1 MQVELFQN
9 SDAPLFGTRANAL
22 DQLAKFLPRAGRDYQ
37 NNRNFDLGQADHS
50 FVSRLSPYIRHR
62 ILSEDELISTVLRS
76 HSRSA
81 AFKFIQ
87 EIFWRTYWKGWL
99 EHRPAVWET
108 FITEVETETKA
119 VQAVPVRRRI
129 FEEAITG
136 TTEIAIFNSWVDELK
151 ETGYLHNHARMW
163 FASIWIFT
171 LRLPWQLGADFFY
184 NHLLDGDP
192 ASNTLGWRWVAGL
205 QTAGKT
211 YLATESNIRK
221 NAAQRLK
228 GIPDSGRGLEKLA
241 THTFEIQDSLSV
253 EEKAPSSSQFAELSS
268 VNIKEHDAVLVTT
281 EDLSTRWLDNANKP
295 VAIFDK
301 TDERSSETKRKFQQ
315 EAIEDVK
322 HRIAET
328 SSADLENIRV
338 LHSAHEISSWVE
350 EHGVKD
356 LHSSYISTGEVRSS
370 LAELPTMLESLGHSF
385 YEHLNDYDRT
395 VWPHCRKGF
404 FQLGKSIDSLIDTLG
419 LDGQRITR

>member
-1 MQVELFQN
+1 M
-9 SDAPLFGTRANAL
+9 SG
-22 DQLAKFLPRAGRDYQ
+22 
-37 NNRNFDLGQADHS
+37 
-50 FVSRLSPYIRHR
+50 LSPYVRHR
-62 ILSEDELISTVLRS
+62 ILGEEELVSIVLAS

-81 AFKFIQ
+81 AFKFVQ

-99 EHRPAVWET
+99 EHRPAVWDR
-108 FITEVETETKA
+108 FEVE
-119 VQAVPVRRRI
+119 VQSEFANLKQVPVKNKI
-129 FEEAITG
+129 FEQAIG
-136 TTEIAIFNSWVDELK
+136 GSTEIAIFNSWVNELK

-228 GIPDSGRGLEKLA
+228 TIPDLEKGLERLA
-241 THTFEIQDSLSV
+241 TQTFEIEDSLSI
-253 EEKAPSSSQFAELSS
+253 EEKTPSSSRFADLSPIS
-268 VNIKEHDAVLVTT
+268 IKENDAVLVTM
-281 EDLSTRWLDNANKP
+281 EDLSTRWLDKVGKH
-295 VAIFDK
+295 VAIFEK
-301 TDERSSETKRKFQQ
+301 TDERHSEIKKKFRE
-315 EAIEDVK
+315 EALKDVK
-322 HRIAET
+322 YRIAEN
-328 SSADLENIRV
+328 SSVDIENIKIFK
-338 LHSAHEISSWVE
+338 SACEISSWVE
-350 EHGVKD
+350 KQGVKD
-356 LHSSYISTGEVRSS
+356 LHSSYIPTGEIRSS
-370 LAELPTMLESLGHSF
+370 LTELPTMLGASGHSF
-385 YEHLNDYDRT
+385 HQHLNDYDQT

-419 LDGQRITR
+419 LDG

>member
-1 MQVELFQN
+1 MKQAELFKGSSPTLQ
-9 SDAPLFGTRANAL
+9 GTRARAL
-22 DQLAKFLPRAGRDYQ
+22 ELLADFLPRAGRDYQ
-37 NNRNFDLGQADHS
+37 NNRNLDRGRDGHS
-50 FVSRLSPYIRHR
+50 FVSRLSPFVRHR
-62 ILSEDELISTVLRS
+62 ILSEEELISNVLSS

-99 EHRPAVWET
+99 EHRPVVWDR
-108 FITEVETETKA
+108 FEVE
-119 VQAVPVRRRI
+119 VQSEFAKLKQVPVKNKI
-129 FEEAITG
+129 FEQAIDG
-136 TTEIAIFNSWVDELK
+136 STEIAIFNSWVNELK

-228 GIPDSGRGLEKLA
+228 TIPDSERGLERLA
-241 THTFEIQDSLSV
+241 TQTFEIEDSLTI
-253 EEKAPSSSQFAELSS
+253 EEKAPSSSRFVDLSP
-268 VNIKEHDAVLVTT
+268 VGIEENDAVLVTV
-281 EDLSTRWLDNANKP
+281 EDLSTQWLDRAGNH
-295 VAIFDK
+295 VAIFEK
-301 TDERSSETKRKFQQ
+301 TDGRHSEIKKKFRQ
-315 EAIEDVK
+315 EAIEEVK
-322 HRIAET
+322 YRIAEN
-328 SSADLENIRV
+328 SSVGIENIKIFE
-338 LHSAHEISSWVE
+338 SAHEISSWME
-350 EHGVKD
+350 EQGLND
-356 LHSSYISTGEVRSS
+356 LHSSYIPTGEIRSS
-370 LAELPTMLESLGHSF
+370 LAELPTMLESSGHCY

-419 LDGQRITR
+419 LDG

>member
-1 MQVELFQN
+1 MKQAELFKGSSPTLQ
-9 SDAPLFGTRANAL
+9 GTRARAL
-22 DQLAKFLPRAGRDYQ
+22 ELLADFLPRAGRDYQ
-37 NNRNFDLGQADHS
+37 NNRNLDRGRDGHS
-50 FVSRLSPYIRHR
+50 FVSRLSPFVRHR
-62 ILSEDELISTVLRS
+62 ILSEEELISNVLSS

-99 EHRPAVWET
+99 EHRPVVWDR
-108 FITEVETETKA
+108 FEVE
-119 VQAVPVRRRI
+119 VQSEFAKLKQVPVKNKI
-129 FEEAITG
+129 FEQAIG
-136 TTEIAIFNSWVDELK
+136 GSTEIAIFNSWVNELK

-228 GIPDSGRGLEKLA
+228 TIPDSERGLERLA
-241 THTFEIQDSLSV
+241 TQTFEIEDSLTI
-253 EEKAPSSSQFAELSS
+253 EEKAPSSSRFVDLSP
-268 VNIKEHDAVLVTT
+268 VGIEENDAVLVTV
-281 EDLSTRWLDNANKP
+281 EDLSTQWLDRAGNH
-295 VAIFDK
+295 VAIFEK
-301 TDERSSETKRKFQQ
+301 TDGRHSEIKKKFRQ
-315 EAIEDVK
+315 EAIEEVK
-322 HRIAET
+322 YRIAEN
-328 SSADLENIRV
+328 SSVGIENIKIFE
-338 LHSAHEISSWVE
+338 SAHEISSWME
-350 EHGVKD
+350 EQGLND
-356 LHSSYISTGEVRSS
+356 LHSSYIPTGEIRSS
-370 LAELPTMLESLGHSF
+370 LAELPTMLESSGHRY

-419 LDGQRITR
+419 LDG

>member
-1 MQVELFQN
+1 MKQAELFKGSSPTLQ
-9 SDAPLFGTRANAL
+9 GTRARAL
-22 DQLAKFLPRAGRDYQ
+22 ELLADFLPRAGRDYQ
-37 NNRNFDLGQADHS
+37 NNRNLDRGRDGHS
-50 FVSRLSPYIRHR
+50 FVSRLSPFVRHR
-62 ILSEDELISTVLRS
+62 ILSEEELISNVLTT

-99 EHRPAVWET
+99 EHRPVVWDR
-108 FITEVETETKA
+108 FEVE
-119 VQAVPVRRRI
+119 VQSEFAKLKQVPVKNKI
-129 FEEAITG
+129 FEQAIG
-136 TTEIAIFNSWVDELK
+136 GSTEIAIFNSWVNELK

-228 GIPDSGRGLEKLA
+228 TIPDSERGLERLA
-241 THTFEIQDSLSV
+241 TQTFEIEDSLTI
-253 EEKAPSSSQFAELSS
+253 EEKAPSSSRFVDLSP
-268 VNIKEHDAVLVTT
+268 VGIEENDAVLVTV
-281 EDLSTRWLDNANKP
+281 EDLSTQWLDRAGNH
-295 VAIFDK
+295 VAIFEK
-301 TDERSSETKRKFQQ
+301 TDGRHSEIKKKFRQ
-315 EAIEDVK
+315 EAIEEVK
-322 HRIAET
+322 YRIAEN
-328 SSADLENIRV
+328 SSVGIENIKIFE
-338 LHSAHEISSWVE
+338 SAHEISSWME
-350 EHGVKD
+350 EQGLND
-356 LHSSYISTGEVRSS
+356 LHSSYIPTGEIRSS
-370 LAELPTMLESLGHSF
+370 LAELPTMLESSGHCY

-419 LDGQRITR
+419 LDG

>member
-1 MQVELFQN
+1 MKQVELFKG
-9 SDAPLFGTRANAL
+9 SSPTFLGTRARAL
-22 DQLAKFLPRAGRDYQ
+22 ELLADFLPRAGRDYQ
-37 NNRNFDLGQADHS
+37 NNRNLDQGRERHS
-50 FVSRLSPYIRHR
+50 FVSRLSPYVRHR
-62 ILSEDELISTVLRS
+62 ILSEEELISKVLTS

-99 EHRPAVWET
+99 EHRPAVWDRFEG
-108 FITEVETETKA
+108 EVQSEFA
-119 VQAVPVRRRI
+119 NLNQVPVKYKI
-129 FEEAITG
+129 FEQAIG
-136 TTEIAIFNSWVDELK
+136 GSTEITIFNSWVNELK

-171 LRLPWQLGADFFY
+171 LHLPWQLGADFFY

-228 GIPDSGRGLEKLA
+228 TTPDSERGLERLA
-241 THTFEIQDSLSV
+241 TQTFEIEDSLTN
-253 EEKAPSSSQFAELSS
+253 EEKAPSSSRFVDLSPVS
-268 VNIKEHDAVLVTT
+268 IEENDAILVTV
-281 EDLSTRWLDNANKP
+281 EDLSTHWLDKAGKH
-295 VAIFDK
+295 VAIFEK
-301 TDERSSETKRKFQQ
+301 TGDRHSEIKKKFRQ
-315 EAIEDVK
+315 EAIEEVK
-322 HRIAET
+322 HRIAEN
-328 SSADLENIRV
+328 SPVDIENIKIFE
-338 LHSAHEISSWVE
+338 SASEISSWME
-350 EHGVKD
+350 EQGLDD
-356 LHSSYISTGEVRSS
+356 LHSSYIPTGETRSS
-370 LAELPTMLESLGHSF
+370 LAELSAMLESSGRCY

-419 LDGQRITR
+419 LDG

>member
-1 MQVELFQN
+1 MKQAELFKGSSPTLQ
-9 SDAPLFGTRANAL
+9 GTRARAL
-22 DQLAKFLPRAGRDYQ
+22 ELLADFLPRAGRDYQ
-37 NNRNFDLGQADHS
+37 NNRNLDRGRDGHS
-50 FVSRLSPYIRHR
+50 FVSRLSPYVRHR
-62 ILSEDELISTVLRS
+62 ILSEEELISNVLTS

-99 EHRPAVWET
+99 EHRPVVWDR
-108 FITEVETETKA
+108 FEVE
-119 VQAVPVRRRI
+119 VQSEFAKLELVPVKNKI
-129 FEEAITG
+129 FEQAIG
-136 TTEIAIFNSWVDELK
+136 GSTEIAIFNSWVNELK

-228 GIPDSGRGLEKLA
+228 TIPDSERGLERLA
-241 THTFEIQDSLSV
+241 TQTFEIEDSLTI
-253 EEKAPSSSQFAELSS
+253 EEKAPSSSRFVDLSPVS
-268 VNIKEHDAVLVTT
+268 IEENDAVLVTV
-281 EDLSTRWLDNANKP
+281 EDLSTQWLDRAGNH
-295 VAIFDK
+295 VAIFEK
-301 TDERSSETKRKFQQ
+301 TDGRHSEIKKKFRQ
-315 EAIEDVK
+315 EAIEEVK
-322 HRIAET
+322 YRIAEN
-328 SSADLENIRV
+328 SSVGIENIKIFE
-338 LHSAHEISSWVE
+338 SAHEISSWME
-350 EHGVKD
+350 EQGLND
-356 LHSSYISTGEVRSS
+356 LHSSYIPTGEIRSS
-370 LAELPTMLESLGHSF
+370 LAELPTMLESSGHCY

-419 LDGQRITR
+419 LDG

>member
-1 MQVELFQN
+1 MKQAELFKGSSPTLQ
-9 SDAPLFGTRANAL
+9 GTRARAL
-22 DQLAKFLPRAGRDYQ
+22 ELLADFLPRAGRDYQ
-37 NNRNFDLGQADHS
+37 NNRNLDRGRDGHS
-50 FVSRLSPYIRHR
+50 FVSRLSPYVRHR
-62 ILSEDELISTVLRS
+62 ILSEEELISNVLTS

-99 EHRPAVWET
+99 EHRPVVWDR
-108 FITEVETETKA
+108 FEVE
-119 VQAVPVRRRI
+119 VQSEFAKLKQVPVKNKI
-129 FEEAITG
+129 FEQAIG
-136 TTEIAIFNSWVDELK
+136 GSTEIAIFNSWVNELK

-228 GIPDSGRGLEKLA
+228 TIPDSERGLERLA
-241 THTFEIQDSLSV
+241 TQTFEIEDSLTI
-253 EEKAPSSSQFAELSS
+253 EEKAPSSSRFVDLSP
-268 VNIKEHDAVLVTT
+268 VGIEENDAVLVTV
-281 EDLSTRWLDNANKP
+281 EDLSTQWLDRAGNH
-295 VAIFDK
+295 VAIFEK
-301 TDERSSETKRKFQQ
+301 TDDRHSEIKKKFRQ
-315 EAIEDVK
+315 EAIEEVK
-322 HRIAET
+322 YRIAEN
-328 SSADLENIRV
+328 SSVGIENIKIFE
-338 LHSAHEISSWVE
+338 SAHEISSWME
-350 EHGVKD
+350 EQGLND
-356 LHSSYISTGEVRSS
+356 LHSSYIPTGEIRSS
-370 LAELPTMLESLGHSF
+370 LAELPTMLESSGHCY

-419 LDGQRITR
+419 LDG

>member
-1 MQVELFQN
+1 MKQAELFKGSSPTLQ
-9 SDAPLFGTRANAL
+9 GTRARAL
-22 DQLAKFLPRAGRDYQ
+22 ELLADFLPRAGRDYQ
-37 NNRNFDLGQADHS
+37 NNRNLDRGRDGHS
-50 FVSRLSPYIRHR
+50 FVSRLSPFVRHR
-62 ILSEDELISTVLRS
+62 ILSEEELISNVLTS

-99 EHRPAVWET
+99 EHRPAVWDR
-108 FITEVETETKA
+108 FEVE
-119 VQAVPVRRRI
+119 VQSEFAKLKQVPVKNKI
-129 FEEAITG
+129 FEQAIG
-136 TTEIAIFNSWVDELK
+136 GSTEIAIFNSWVNELK

-228 GIPDSGRGLEKLA
+228 TIPDSERGLERLA
-241 THTFEIQDSLSV
+241 TQTFEIEDSLTI
-253 EEKAPSSSQFAELSS
+253 EEKAPSSSRFVDLSPVS
-268 VNIKEHDAVLVTT
+268 IEENDAVLVTV
-281 EDLSTRWLDNANKP
+281 EDLSTQWLDRAGNH
-295 VAIFDK
+295 VAIFEK
-301 TDERSSETKRKFQQ
+301 TDGRHSEIKKKFRQ
-315 EAIEDVK
+315 EAIEEVK
-322 HRIAET
+322 YRIAEN
-328 SSADLENIRV
+328 SSVGIENIKIFE
-338 LHSAHEISSWVE
+338 SAHEISSWME
-350 EHGVKD
+350 EQGLND
-356 LHSSYISTGEVRSS
+356 LHSSYIPTGEIRSS
-370 LAELPTMLESLGHSF
+370 LAELPTMLESSGHCY

-419 LDGQRITR
+419 LDG

>member
-1 MQVELFQN
+1 MKQAELFKGSSPTLQ
-9 SDAPLFGTRANAL
+9 GTRARAL
-22 DQLAKFLPRAGRDYQ
+22 ELLADFLPRAGRDYQ
-37 NNRNFDLGQADHS
+37 NNRNLDQGRDGHS
-50 FVSRLSPYIRHR
+50 FVSRLSPYVRHR
-62 ILSEDELISTVLRS
+62 ILSEEELISNVLTS

-99 EHRPAVWET
+99 EHRPAVWDR
-108 FITEVETETKA
+108 FEVE
-119 VQAVPVRRRI
+119 VQSEFAKLKQVPVKNKI
-129 FEEAITG
+129 FEQAIG
-136 TTEIAIFNSWVDELK
+136 GSTEIAIFNSWVNELK

-228 GIPDSGRGLEKLA
+228 TIPDSERGLERLA
-241 THTFEIQDSLSV
+241 TQTFEIEDSLTI
-253 EEKAPSSSQFAELSS
+253 EEKAPSSSRFVDLSP
-268 VNIKEHDAVLVTT
+268 VGIEENDAVLVTV
-281 EDLSTRWLDNANKP
+281 EDLSTQWLDRAGNH
-295 VAIFDK
+295 VAIFEK
-301 TDERSSETKRKFQQ
+301 TDGRHSEIKKKFRQ
-315 EAIEDVK
+315 EAIEEVK
-322 HRIAET
+322 YRIAEN
-328 SSADLENIRV
+328 SSVGIENIKIFE
-338 LHSAHEISSWVE
+338 SAHEISSWME
-350 EHGVKD
+350 EQGLND
-356 LHSSYISTGEVRSS
+356 LHSSYIPTGEIRSS
-370 LAELPTMLESLGHSF
+370 LAELPTMLESSGHCY

-419 LDGQRITR
+419 LDG

>member
-1 MQVELFQN
+1 MKQAELFKGSSPTLQ
-9 SDAPLFGTRANAL
+9 GTRARAL
-22 DQLAKFLPRAGRDYQ
+22 ELLADFLPRAGRDYQ
-37 NNRNFDLGQADHS
+37 NNRNLDRGRDGHS
-50 FVSRLSPYIRHR
+50 FVSRLSPFVRHR
-62 ILSEDELISTVLRS
+62 ILSEEELISNVLTS

-99 EHRPAVWET
+99 EHRPVVWDR
-108 FITEVETETKA
+108 FEVE
-119 VQAVPVRRRI
+119 VQSEFAKLKQVPVKNKI
-129 FEEAITG
+129 FEQAIG
-136 TTEIAIFNSWVDELK
+136 GSTEIAIFNSWVNELK

-228 GIPDSGRGLEKLA
+228 TIPDSERGLERLA
-241 THTFEIQDSLSV
+241 TQTFEIEDSLTI
-253 EEKAPSSSQFAELSS
+253 EEKAPSSSRFVDLSP
-268 VNIKEHDAVLVTT
+268 VGIEENDAVLVTV
-281 EDLSTRWLDNANKP
+281 EDLSTQWLDRAGNH
-295 VAIFDK
+295 VAIFEK
-301 TDERSSETKRKFQQ
+301 TDGRHSEIKKKFRQ
-315 EAIEDVK
+315 EAIEEVK
-322 HRIAET
+322 YRIAEN
-328 SSADLENIRV
+328 SSVDIENIKIFE
-338 LHSAHEISSWVE
+338 SACEISSWME
-350 EHGVKD
+350 EQGLND
-356 LHSSYISTGEVRSS
+356 LHSSYIPTGEIRSS
-370 LAELPTMLESLGHSF
+370 LAELPTMLESSGHCY

-419 LDGQRITR
+419 LDG

>member
-1 MQVELFQN
+1 MKQAELFKGSSPTLQ
-9 SDAPLFGTRANAL
+9 GTRARAL
-22 DQLAKFLPRAGRDYQ
+22 ELLADFLPRAGRDYQ
-37 NNRNFDLGQADHS
+37 NNRNLDRGRDGHS
-50 FVSRLSPYIRHR
+50 FVSRLSPFVRHR
-62 ILSEDELISTVLRS
+62 ILSEEELISNVLTS

-99 EHRPAVWET
+99 EHRPVVWDR
-108 FITEVETETKA
+108 FEVE
-119 VQAVPVRRRI
+119 VQSEFAKLKQVPVKNKI
-129 FEEAITG
+129 FEQAIG
-136 TTEIAIFNSWVDELK
+136 GSTEIAIFNSWVNELK

-228 GIPDSGRGLEKLA
+228 TIPDSERGLERLA
-241 THTFEIQDSLSV
+241 TQTFEIEDSLTI
-253 EEKAPSSSQFAELSS
+253 EEKAPSSSRFVDLSP
-268 VNIKEHDAVLVTT
+268 VGIEENDAVLVTV
-281 EDLSTRWLDNANKP
+281 EDLSTQWLDRAGNH
-295 VAIFDK
+295 VAIFEK
-301 TDERSSETKRKFQQ
+301 TDGRHSEIKKKFRQ
-315 EAIEDVK
+315 EAIEEVK
-322 HRIAET
+322 YRIAEN
-328 SSADLENIRV
+328 SSVGIENIKIFE
-338 LHSAHEISSWVE
+338 SAHEVSSWME
-350 EHGVKD
+350 EQGLND
-356 LHSSYISTGEVRSS
+356 LHSSYIPTGEIRSS
-370 LAELPTMLESLGHSF
+370 LAELPTMLESSGHCY

-419 LDGQRITR
+419 LDG

>member
-1 MQVELFQN
+1 MKQAELFKGSSPTLQ
-9 SDAPLFGTRANAL
+9 GTRARAL
-22 DQLAKFLPRAGRDYQ
+22 ELLADFLPRAGRDYQ
-37 NNRNFDLGQADHS
+37 NNRNLDRGRDGHS
-50 FVSRLSPYIRHR
+50 FVSRLSPFVRHR
-62 ILSEDELISTVLRS
+62 ILSEEELISNVLTS

-99 EHRPAVWET
+99 EHRPVVWDR
-108 FITEVETETKA
+108 FEVE
-119 VQAVPVRRRI
+119 VQSEFAKLKQVPVKNKI
-129 FEEAITG
+129 FEQAIG
-136 TTEIAIFNSWVDELK
+136 GSTEIAIFNSWVNELK

-228 GIPDSGRGLEKLA
+228 TIPDSERGLERLA
-241 THTFEIQDSLSV
+241 TQTFEIEDSLTI
-253 EEKAPSSSQFAELSS
+253 EEKAPSSSRFVDLSPVS
-268 VNIKEHDAVLVTT
+268 IEENDAVLVTV
-281 EDLSTRWLDNANKP
+281 EDLSTQWLDRAGNH
-295 VAIFDK
+295 VAIFEK
-301 TDERSSETKRKFQQ
+301 TDGRHSEIKKKFRQ
-315 EAIEDVK
+315 EAIEEVK
-322 HRIAET
+322 YRIAEN
-328 SSADLENIRV
+328 SSLGIENIKIFE
-338 LHSAHEISSWVE
+338 SAHEISSWME
-350 EHGVKD
+350 EQGLND
-356 LHSSYISTGEVRSS
+356 LHSSYIPTGEIRSS
-370 LAELPTMLESLGHSF
+370 LAELPTMLESSGHCY

-419 LDGQRITR
+419 LDG

>member
-1 MQVELFQN
+1 MKQAELFKGSSPTLQ
-9 SDAPLFGTRANAL
+9 GTRARAL
-22 DQLAKFLPRAGRDYQ
+22 ELLADFLPRAGRDYQ
-37 NNRNFDLGQADHS
+37 NNRNLDRGRDGHS
-50 FVSRLSPYIRHR
+50 FVSRLSPFVRHR
-62 ILSEDELISTVLRS
+62 ILSEEELISNVLTS

-99 EHRPAVWET
+99 EHRPAVWDR
-108 FITEVETETKA
+108 FEVE
-119 VQAVPVRRRI
+119 VQSEFAKLKQVPVKNKI
-129 FEEAITG
+129 FEQAIG
-136 TTEIAIFNSWVDELK
+136 GSTEIAIFNSWVNELK

-228 GIPDSGRGLEKLA
+228 TIPDSERGLERLA
-241 THTFEIQDSLSV
+241 TQTFEIEDSLTI
-253 EEKAPSSSQFAELSS
+253 EEKAPSSSRFVDLSPVS
-268 VNIKEHDAVLVTT
+268 IEENDAVLVTV
-281 EDLSTRWLDNANKP
+281 EDLSTQWLDRAGNH
-295 VAIFDK
+295 VAIFER
-301 TDERSSETKRKFQQ
+301 TDGRHSEIKKKFRQ
-315 EAIEDVK
+315 EAIEEVK
-322 HRIAET
+322 YRIAEN
-328 SSADLENIRV
+328 SSVGIENIKIFE
-338 LHSAHEISSWVE
+338 SAHEISSWME
-350 EHGVKD
+350 DQGLND
-356 LHSSYISTGEVRSS
+356 LHSSYIPTGEIRSS
-370 LAELPTMLESLGHSF
+370 LAELPTMLESSGHCY

-419 LDGQRITR
+419 LDG

>member
-1 MQVELFQN
+1 MHLATSSVFIATIFMQVELFQN

-76 HSRSA
+76 HSRNA

-136 TTEIAIFNSWVDELK
+136 TTEIAIFNSWGDELK

-171 LRLPWQLGADFFY
+171 LRLPWQL
-184 NHLLDGDP
+184 
-192 ASNTLGWRWVAGL
+192 
-205 QTAGKT
+205 
-211 YLATESNIRK
+211 
-221 NAAQRLK
+221 
-228 GIPDSGRGLEKLA
+228 
-241 THTFEIQDSLSV
+241 
-253 EEKAPSSSQFAELSS
+253 
-268 VNIKEHDAVLVTT
+268 
-281 EDLSTRWLDNANKP
+281 
-295 VAIFDK
+295 
-301 TDERSSETKRKFQQ
+301 
-315 EAIEDVK
+315 
-322 HRIAET
+322 
-328 SSADLENIRV
+328 
-338 LHSAHEISSWVE
+338 
-350 EHGVKD
+350 
-356 LHSSYISTGEVRSS
+356 
-370 LAELPTMLESLGHSF
+370 
-385 YEHLNDYDRT
+385 
-395 VWPHCRKGF
+395 
-404 FQLGKSIDSLIDTLG
+404 SLIH
-419 LDGQRITR
+419 I

>member
-1 MQVELFQN
+1 MKQAELFKGSSPTLQ
-9 SDAPLFGTRANAL
+9 GTRARAL
-22 DQLAKFLPRAGRDYQ
+22 ELLADFLPRAGRDYQ
-37 NNRNFDLGQADHS
+37 NNRNLDRGRDGHS
-50 FVSRLSPYIRHR
+50 FVSRLSPFVRHR
-62 ILSEDELISTVLRS
+62 ILSEEELISNVLTS

-99 EHRPAVWET
+99 EHRPVVWDR
-108 FITEVETETKA
+108 FEVE
-119 VQAVPVRRRI
+119 VQSEFAKLKQVPVKNKI
-129 FEEAITG
+129 FEQAIG
-136 TTEIAIFNSWVDELK
+136 GSTEIAIFNSWVNELK
-151 ETGYLHNHARMW
+151 ETGCLHNHARMW

-228 GIPDSGRGLEKLA
+228 TIPDSERGLERLA
-241 THTFEIQDSLSV
+241 TQTFEIEDSLTM
-253 EEKAPSSSQFAELSS
+253 EEKAPSSSRFVDLSP
-268 VNIKEHDAVLVTT
+268 VGIEENDAVLVTV
-281 EDLSTRWLDNANKP
+281 EDLSTQWLDRAGNH
-295 VAIFDK
+295 VAIFEK
-301 TDERSSETKRKFQQ
+301 TDGRHSEIKKKFRQ
-315 EAIEDVK
+315 EAIEEVK
-322 HRIAET
+322 YRIAEN
-328 SSADLENIRV
+328 SSVGIENIKIFE
-338 LHSAHEISSWVE
+338 SAHEISSWME
-350 EHGVKD
+350 EQGLND
-356 LHSSYISTGEVRSS
+356 LHSSYIPTGEIRSS
-370 LAELPTMLESLGHSF
+370 LAELPTMLESSGHCY

-419 LDGQRITR
+419 LDG

>member
-1 MQVELFQN
+1 MKQAELFKGSSPTLQ
-9 SDAPLFGTRANAL
+9 GTRARAL
-22 DQLAKFLPRAGRDYQ
+22 ELLADFLPRAGRDYQ
-37 NNRNFDLGQADHS
+37 NNRNLDRGRDGHS
-50 FVSRLSPYIRHR
+50 FVSRLSPYVRHR
-62 ILSEDELISTVLRS
+62 ILSEEELISNVLTS

-99 EHRPAVWET
+99 EHRPVVWDR
-108 FITEVETETKA
+108 FEVE
-119 VQAVPVRRRI
+119 VQSEFAKLKQVPVKNKI
-129 FEEAITG
+129 FEQAIG
-136 TTEIAIFNSWVDELK
+136 GSTEIAIFNSWVNELK

-228 GIPDSGRGLEKLA
+228 TIPHSERGLERLA
-241 THTFEIQDSLSV
+241 TQTFEIEDSLTI
-253 EEKAPSSSQFAELSS
+253 EEKAPSSSRFVDLSP
-268 VNIKEHDAVLVTT
+268 VGIEENDAVLVTV
-281 EDLSTRWLDNANKP
+281 EDLSTQWLDRAGNH
-295 VAIFDK
+295 VAIFEK
-301 TDERSSETKRKFQQ
+301 TDGRHSEIKKKFRQ
-315 EAIEDVK
+315 EAIEEVK
-322 HRIAET
+322 YRIAEN
-328 SSADLENIRV
+328 SSVGIENIKIFE
-338 LHSAHEISSWVE
+338 SAHEISSWME
-350 EHGVKD
+350 EQGLND
-356 LHSSYISTGEVRSS
+356 LHSSYIPTGEIRSS
-370 LAELPTMLESLGHSF
+370 LAELPTMLESSGHCY

-419 LDGQRITR
+419 LDG

>member
-1 MQVELFQN
+1 MKQAELFKGSSPTLQ
-9 SDAPLFGTRANAL
+9 GTRARAL
-22 DQLAKFLPRAGRDYQ
+22 ELLADFLPRAGTDYQ
-37 NNRNFDLGQADHS
+37 NNRNLDRGRDGHS
-50 FVSRLSPYIRHR
+50 FVSRLSPFVRHR
-62 ILSEDELISTVLRS
+62 ILSEEELISNVLTS

-99 EHRPAVWET
+99 EHRPAVWDR
-108 FITEVETETKA
+108 FEVE
-119 VQAVPVRRRI
+119 VQSEFAKLKQVPVKNKI
-129 FEEAITG
+129 FEQAIG
-136 TTEIAIFNSWVDELK
+136 GSTEIAIFNSWVNELK

-228 GIPDSGRGLEKLA
+228 TIPDSERGLERLA
-241 THTFEIQDSLSV
+241 TQTFEIEDSLTI
-253 EEKAPSSSQFAELSS
+253 EEKAPSSSRFVDLSP
-268 VNIKEHDAVLVTT
+268 VGIEENDAVLVTV
-281 EDLSTRWLDNANKP
+281 EDLSTQWLDRAGNH
-295 VAIFDK
+295 VAIFEK
-301 TDERSSETKRKFQQ
+301 TDGRHSEIKKKFRQ
-315 EAIEDVK
+315 EAIEEVK
-322 HRIAET
+322 YRIAEN
-328 SSADLENIRV
+328 SSVGIENIKIFE
-338 LHSAHEISSWVE
+338 SAHEISSWME
-350 EHGVKD
+350 EQGLND
-356 LHSSYISTGEVRSS
+356 LHSSYIPTGEIRSS
-370 LAELPTMLESLGHSF
+370 LAELPTMLESSGHCY

-419 LDGQRITR
+419 LDG

>member
-1 MQVELFQN
+1 VSMKQAELFKGSSPTLQ
-9 SDAPLFGTRANAL
+9 GTRARAL
-22 DQLAKFLPRAGRDYQ
+22 ELLADFLPRAGRDYQ
-37 NNRNFDLGQADHS
+37 NNRNLDRGRDGHS
-50 FVSRLSPYIRHR
+50 FVSRLSPFVRHR
-62 ILSEDELISTVLRS
+62 ILSEEELISNVLSS

-99 EHRPAVWET
+99 EHRPVVWDR
-108 FITEVETETKA
+108 FEVE
-119 VQAVPVRRRI
+119 VQSEFAKLKQVPVKNKI
-129 FEEAITG
+129 FEQAIG
-136 TTEIAIFNSWVDELK
+136 GSTEIAIFNSWVNELK

-228 GIPDSGRGLEKLA
+228 TIPDSERGLERLA
-241 THTFEIQDSLSV
+241 TQTFEIEDSLTI
-253 EEKAPSSSQFAELSS
+253 EEKAPSSSRFVDLSP
-268 VNIKEHDAVLVTT
+268 VGIEENDAVLVTV
-281 EDLSTRWLDNANKP
+281 EDLSTQWLDRAGNH
-295 VAIFDK
+295 VAIFEK
-301 TDERSSETKRKFQQ
+301 TDGRHSEIKKKFRQ
-315 EAIEDVK
+315 EAIEEVK
-322 HRIAET
+322 YRIAEN
-328 SSADLENIRV
+328 SSVGIENIKIFE
-338 LHSAHEISSWVE
+338 SAHEISSWME
-350 EHGVKD
+350 EQGLND
-356 LHSSYISTGEVRSS
+356 LHSSYIPTGEIRSS
-370 LAELPTMLESLGHSF
+370 LAELPTMLESSGHCY

-419 LDGQRITR
+419 LDG

>member
-1 MQVELFQN
+1 MKQAELFKGSSPTLQ
-9 SDAPLFGTRANAL
+9 GTRARAL
-22 DQLAKFLPRAGRDYQ
+22 ELLADFLPRAGRDYQ
-37 NNRNFDLGQADHS
+37 NNRNLDRGRDGHS
-50 FVSRLSPYIRHR
+50 FVSRLSPYVRHR
-62 ILSEDELISTVLRS
+62 ILSEEELISNVLTS

-99 EHRPAVWET
+99 EHRPVVWDR
-108 FITEVETETKA
+108 FEVE
-119 VQAVPVRRRI
+119 VQSEFAKLKQVPVKNKI
-129 FEEAITG
+129 FEQAIG
-136 TTEIAIFNSWVDELK
+136 GSTEIAIFNSWVNELK

-228 GIPDSGRGLEKLA
+228 TIPDSERGLERLA
-241 THTFEIQDSLSV
+241 TQTFEIEDSLTI
-253 EEKAPSSSQFAELSS
+253 EEKAPSSSRFVDLSP
-268 VNIKEHDAVLVTT
+268 VGIEENDAVLVTV
-281 EDLSTRWLDNANKP
+281 EDLSTQWLDRAGNH
-295 VAIFDK
+295 VAIFEK
-301 TDERSSETKRKFQQ
+301 TDGRHSEIKKKFRQ
-315 EAIEDVK
+315 EAIEEVK
-322 HRIAET
+322 YRIAEN
-328 SSADLENIRV
+328 SSVGIENIKIFE
-338 LHSAHEISSWVE
+338 SAHEISSWME
-350 EHGVKD
+350 EQGLND
-356 LHSSYISTGEVRSS
+356 LHSSYIPTGEIRSS
-370 LAELPTMLESLGHSF
+370 LAELPTMLESSGHCY

-419 LDGQRITR
+419 LDG

>member
-1 MQVELFQN
+1 MKQAELFKGSSPTLQ
-9 SDAPLFGTRANAL
+9 GTRARAL
-22 DQLAKFLPRAGRDYQ
+22 ELLADFLPRAGRDYQ
-37 NNRNFDLGQADHS
+37 NNRNLDRGRDGHS
-50 FVSRLSPYIRHR
+50 FVSRLSPFVRHR
-62 ILSEDELISTVLRS
+62 ILSEEELISNVLTS

-99 EHRPAVWET
+99 EHRPVVWDR
-108 FITEVETETKA
+108 FEVE
-119 VQAVPVRRRI
+119 VQSEFAKLKQVPVKNKI
-129 FEEAITG
+129 FEQAIG
-136 TTEIAIFNSWVDELK
+136 GSTEIAIFNSWVNELK

-228 GIPDSGRGLEKLA
+228 TIPDSERGLERLA
-241 THTFEIQDSLSV
+241 TQTFEIEDSLTI
-253 EEKAPSSSQFAELSS
+253 EEKAPSSSRFVDLSP
-268 VNIKEHDAVLVTT
+268 VGIEENDAVLVTV
-281 EDLSTRWLDNANKP
+281 EDLSTQWLDRAGNH
-295 VAIFDK
+295 VAIFEK
-301 TDERSSETKRKFQQ
+301 TDDRHSEIKKKFRQ
-315 EAIEDVK
+315 EAIEEVK
-322 HRIAET
+322 YRIAEN
-328 SSADLENIRV
+328 SSVGIENIKIFE
-338 LHSAHEISSWVE
+338 SAHEISSWME
-350 EHGVKD
+350 EQGLND
-356 LHSSYISTGEVRSS
+356 LHSSYIPTGEIRSS
-370 LAELPTMLESLGHSF
+370 LAELPTMLESSGHCY

-419 LDGQRITR
+419 LDG

>member
-1 MQVELFQN
+1 MKQAELFKGSSPTLQ
-9 SDAPLFGTRANAL
+9 GTRARAL
-22 DQLAKFLPRAGRDYQ
+22 ELLADFLPRAGRDYQ
-37 NNRNFDLGQADHS
+37 NNRNLDRGRDGHS

-62 ILSEDELISTVLRS
+62 ILSEEELISNVLTS

-99 EHRPAVWET
+99 EHRPAVWDR
-108 FITEVETETKA
+108 FEVE
-119 VQAVPVRRRI
+119 VQSEFAKLKQVPVKNKI
-129 FEEAITG
+129 FEQAIG
-136 TTEIAIFNSWVDELK
+136 GSTEIAIFNSWVNELK

-228 GIPDSGRGLEKLA
+228 TIPDSERGLERLA
-241 THTFEIQDSLSV
+241 TQTFEIEDSLTI
-253 EEKAPSSSQFAELSS
+253 EEKAPSSSRFVDLSP
-268 VNIKEHDAVLVTT
+268 VGIEENDAVLVTV
-281 EDLSTRWLDNANKP
+281 EDLSTQWLDRAGNH
-295 VAIFDK
+295 VAIFEK
-301 TDERSSETKRKFQQ
+301 TYGRHSEIKKKFRQ
-315 EAIEDVK
+315 EAIEEVK
-322 HRIAET
+322 YRIAEN
-328 SSADLENIRV
+328 SSVGIENIKIFE
-338 LHSAHEISSWVE
+338 SAHEISSWME
-350 EHGVKD
+350 EQGLND
-356 LHSSYISTGEVRSS
+356 LHSSYIPTGEIRSS
-370 LAELPTMLESLGHSF
+370 LAELPTMLESSGHCY

-419 LDGQRITR
+419 LDG

>member
-1 MQVELFQN
+1 MKQAELFKGSSPTLQ
-9 SDAPLFGTRANAL
+9 GTRARAL
-22 DQLAKFLPRAGRDYQ
+22 ELLADFLPRAGRDYQ
-37 NNRNFDLGQADHS
+37 NNRNLDRGRDGHS
-50 FVSRLSPYIRHR
+50 FVSRLSPFVRHR
-62 ILSEDELISTVLRS
+62 ILSEEELISNVLSS

-99 EHRPAVWET
+99 EHRPVVWDR
-108 FITEVETETKA
+108 FEVE
-119 VQAVPVRRRI
+119 VQSEFAKLKQVPVKNKI
-129 FEEAITG
+129 FEQAIG
-136 TTEIAIFNSWVDELK
+136 GSTEIAIFNSWVNELK

-228 GIPDSGRGLEKLA
+228 TIPDSERGLERLA
-241 THTFEIQDSLSV
+241 TQTFEIEDSLTI
-253 EEKAPSSSQFAELSS
+253 EEKAPSSSRFVDLSPVS
-268 VNIKEHDAVLVTT
+268 IEENDAVLVTV
-281 EDLSTRWLDNANKP
+281 EDLSTQWLDRAGNH
-295 VAIFDK
+295 VAIFEK
-301 TDERSSETKRKFQQ
+301 TDGRHSEIKKKFRQ
-315 EAIEDVK
+315 EAIEEVK
-322 HRIAET
+322 YRIAEN
-328 SSADLENIRV
+328 SSVGIENIKIFE
-338 LHSAHEISSWVE
+338 SAHEISSWME
-350 EHGVKD
+350 EQGLND
-356 LHSSYISTGEVRSS
+356 LHSSYIPTGEIRSS
-370 LAELPTMLESLGHSF
+370 LAELPTMLESSGHCY

-419 LDGQRITR
+419 LDG